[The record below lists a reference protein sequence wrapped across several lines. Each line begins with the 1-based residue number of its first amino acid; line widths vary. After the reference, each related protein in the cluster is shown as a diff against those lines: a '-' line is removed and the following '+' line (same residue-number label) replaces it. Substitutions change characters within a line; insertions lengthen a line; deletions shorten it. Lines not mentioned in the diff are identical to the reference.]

1 MYNQND
7 EIPAIVKTIGF
18 YKQFYGFLSS
28 FPKRDK
34 YVLGTRIEN
43 YVVDMLE
50 YLLQASKQPKACKL
64 PTLLQADQRLEMLKI
79 FIRLALEIKIIDDK
93 KYLPL
98 QERLAEIGRM
108 LGGWIK
114 TVR

>member
-1 MYNQND
+1 MNNQNND
-7 EIPAIVKTIGF
+7 IPAIAKTIGL
-18 YKQFYGFLSS
+18 YKQFYGFLGS

-43 YVVDMLE
+43 YIIDLLE
-50 YLLQASKQPKACKL
+50 NLLLASKQPKTCKL
-64 PTLLQADQRLEMLKI
+64 PTLLQADQKLGMLKI
-79 FIRLALEIKIIDDK
+79 FIRLALEVKIIDDK
-93 KYLPL
+93 KYLIL

>member
-7 EIPAIVKTIGF
+7 DVPAIAKTIGL

-43 YVVDMLE
+43 YMVDLLE
-50 YLLQASKQPKACKL
+50 NLLLASK
-64 PTLLQADQRLEMLKI
+64 
-79 FIRLALEIKIIDDK
+79 
-93 KYLPL
+93 
-98 QERLAEIGRM
+98 
-108 LGGWIK
+108 
-114 TVR
+114 